1 MGRVNDILGGSA
13 HLVMAAVV
21 RLKDHAAGDAVR
33 KEIETTTKQPVSIGT
48 VWATLNRLEKAG
60 HLASD
65 VSDRDG
71 RRPKRFYHLTE
82 SGQDALVQ
90 ARQAVDSIWKGMSI
104 RDVKRP
110 SLNLSTGGVSVK
122 KKGAGSRGPAREAR

>member
-13 HLVMAAVV
+13 HLVMAAIV

-33 KEIETTTKQPVSIGT
+33 KEIATTTKHPVSIGT
-48 VWATLNRLEKAG
+48 VCATLNRLEKAG
-60 HLASD
+60 HLTSD

-82 SGQDALVQ
+82 TGQDALVE
-90 ARQAVDSIWKGMSI
+90 ARKAVDSIWKGLSV
-104 RDVKRP
+104 RDVKRQP
-110 SLNLSTGGVSVK
+110 LNLK
-122 KKGAGSRGPAREAR
+122 ADEIRARKKGAGAKASSKEVR